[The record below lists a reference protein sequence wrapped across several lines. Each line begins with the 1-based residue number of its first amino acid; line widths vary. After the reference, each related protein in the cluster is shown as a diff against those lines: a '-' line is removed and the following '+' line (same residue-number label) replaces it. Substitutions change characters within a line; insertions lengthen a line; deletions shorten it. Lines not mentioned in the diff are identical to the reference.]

1 MNHFTNRDGYNGIVA
16 ASPWLFRA
24 EQPPGG
30 HPLGAYFT
38 VLPAGTPRL
47 AKKLRMPREKTEYVF
62 TFVDRGDLLPLRG
75 GRGAFIFYSLADY
88 AVEKDRWIYAGKA

>member
-1 MNHFTNRDGYNGIVA
+1 MNHFTDRGGYNGIVA

-30 HPLGAYFT
+30 HPFGAYFT
-38 VLPAGTPRL
+38 VLPPHTRRL
-47 AKKLRMPREKTEYVF
+47 AKKLRIPREKTEYVF

-75 GRGAFIFYSLADY
+75 GRGVFILYSPADY
-88 AVEKDRWIYAGKA
+88 VVEKDRWIYAGKV